1 MTICGTLTALLC
13 HKPRHPYLLSPK
25 ANTLSFP
32 VTIMTSSPLFE
43 KIQNNLMFGTN
54 WGFKLCKNGQNSNRR
69 HFEIIIIIIW
79 QGKSKICVEE
89 RDRVI

>member
-1 MTICGTLTALLC
+1 
-13 HKPRHPYLLSPK
+13 
-25 ANTLSFP
+25 
-32 VTIMTSSPLFE
+32 
-43 KIQNNLMFGTN
+43 MFGTN